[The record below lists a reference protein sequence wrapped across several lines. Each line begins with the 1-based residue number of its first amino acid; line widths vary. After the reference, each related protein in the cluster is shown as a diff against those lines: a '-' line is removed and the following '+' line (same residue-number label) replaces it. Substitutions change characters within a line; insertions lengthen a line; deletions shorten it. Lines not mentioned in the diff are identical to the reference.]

1 MKSHHLVFAMMM
13 ATFVAG
19 CSTKYHV
26 HVNGFLDVT
35 RTQAIAP
42 VVRVFMVEEEEN
54 SNPLFQH
61 EVKEKIHRLLLSRGY
76 TIGQSESA
84 GYQLLFRY
92 GVDSGQTIEG
102 TRLVHE
108 PGRIMTIHRS
118 NHRGGRSYSTVHIPG
133 ATYSVPYSETIFG
146 HWLTLYL
153 YDAPKT
159 EKALV
164 PSKPLWI
171 GEIISNTSSSD
182 LREMINPM
190 LVAAFDHFGAN
201 THKRIK
207 EIIVETDPRVK
218 QLAKD

>member
-1 MKSHHLVFAMMM
+1 MMM
-13 ATFVAG
+13 AAFVAG

-61 EVKEKIHRLLLSRGY
+61 EVKEKIHKLLLSRGY

-84 GYQLLFRY
+84 GYHLLFRY

-102 TRLVHE
+102 TRLAHE
-108 PGRIMTIHRS
+108 PGQIMTIHRS
-118 NHRGGRSYSTVHIPG
+118 NHRGGRSYSTIHIPG

-153 YDAPKT
+153 YDAAPA
-159 EKALV
+159 EDA
-164 PSKPLWI
+164 PIPNNPLWI
-171 GEIISNTSSSD
+171 GEISCHTHSPD
-182 LREMINPM
+182 LREIINPM
-190 LVAAFDHFGAN
+190 LVAAFEHFGQN
-201 THKRIK
+201 THKRVRETIK
-207 EIIVETDPRVK
+207 ISDRRLK
-218 QLAKD
+218 QLRSE